1 MYKKAALFLSTL
13 TLAVSVTAQTPAG
26 KTPAAGSTGA
36 VSQQQVESVP
46 SKETVESFMKH
57 MFGWDKNITYEV
69 LEIKPSRS
77 AGVAQVYVIL
87 KSSQGQQS
95 GIFYVMPDGK
105 YAILGGDLMPFG
117 ADPFAP
123 ARKEI
128 AARATGPT
136 KGPANAAVTVV
147 EFSDLECPA
156 CKAAQPTVDRLI
168 ADEPDVK
175 FVFQNF
181 PLENLHPWALLAAK
195 YADCVGRQNNDAFW
209 TFVGSVYRDQ
219 DAITALLPTNASNVG
234 EAMKQATPAITKKL
248 QDLVAATPANSSKVA
263 ACASEPATAE
273 RIRSS
278 IALGQDLD
286 VTGTPT
292 LYVNGRRLPNL
303 GGMPY
308 ETLKAIVDAAKSGN

>member
-1 MYKKAALFLSTL
+1 MYKKAALFLSML
-13 TLAVSVTAQTPAG
+13 AVAVSVAAQTPAG
-26 KTPAAGSTGA
+26 KTTAPTSTAA
-36 VSQQQVESVP
+36 VSQP
-46 SKETVESFMKH
+46 SKETVDSFMKH

-69 LEIKPSRS
+69 VEIKPSRS
-77 AGVAQVYVIL
+77 AGVSQVYVVL
-87 KSSQGQQS
+87 KSSQGQQT

-136 KGPANAAVTVV
+136 RGPANATVTVV

-156 CKAAQPTVDRLI
+156 CKAAQPTIDRLM

-175 FVFQNF
+175 FIFQNY
-181 PLENLHPWALLAAK
+181 PLENLHPWAFLAAR

-219 DAITALLPTNASNVG
+219 DAITALLPTNAASVQ

-248 QDLVAATPANSSKVA
+248 QELVAATPANSNRVA
-263 ACASEPATAE
+263 TCANEPATDE
-273 RIRSS
+273 RIRNS
-278 IALGQDLD
+278 IALGTDLD

-292 LYVNGRRLPNL
+292 LYVNGRRLPSL

-308 ETLKAIVDAAKSGN
+308 ETLKAIVDAAKSGI